1 MKLSWKEVYTRAKVN
16 PSTSAFQR
24 DKFIEFFP
32 CIGEGRH
39 RKYGEEAIEVLSMTS
54 TMYAE
59 GKAYEEIK
67 DALEAKFG
75 VPITNVLEVKPN
87 SSTTQQDVIAAIKE
101 AFREEV
107 KALEDKIDLLAID
120 ARERDT
126 QSQSRDAMV
135 MTNIRLLQE
144 KRRLYTSPNLLS

>member
-1 MKLSWKEVYTRAKVN
+1 MKLSWKEIYTRANVN

-24 DKFIEFFP
+24 DRFIEFFP

-54 TMYAE
+54 TMYAD

-67 DALEAKFG
+67 DALETKFG
-75 VPITNVLEVKPN
+75 VPITNELEAKPN
-87 SSTTQQDVIAAIKE
+87 ISTTQQDVITAIKE

-107 KALEDKIDLLAID
+107 KALEDKIDLLVSE
-120 ARERDT
+120 ARERDA
-126 QSQSRDAMV
+126 QSQIRDELI

-144 KRRLYTSPNLLS
+144 RRRPWWRFGK

>member
-1 MKLSWKEVYTRAKVN
+1 MKLSWKEIYTRANVN

-24 DKFIEFFP
+24 DRFIEFFP

-54 TMYAE
+54 TMYAD

-67 DALEAKFG
+67 DALETKFG
-75 VPITNVLEVKPN
+75 VPITNELETKPN
-87 SSTTQQDVIAAIKE
+87 SSTTQQDVITAIKE

-107 KALEDKIDLLAID
+107 KALEDKIDLLATD
-120 ARERDT
+120 ARDRDT
-126 QSQSRDAMV
+126 QSQGRDELI

-144 KRRLYTSPNLLS
+144 RRRPWWRFGK